1 MTTLSNAYPSEET
14 AHQAVEALRAAEAPQ
29 RDIRLLT
36 SRPLH
41 SVRDE
46 PVGGFARL
54 VAPDAPVGNYG
65 GVARRRGQATGSFAT
80 GNVRNPDRQR
90 EGSFADAERVVIV
103 TYKDETER
111 RRVTGYRGVRRLL
124 RRVALDDDAIDRAVR
139 QLHAGHVLVLVDIG
153 DITPSDARAQLEQVA
168 QAA

>member
-1 MTTLSNAYPSEET
+1 MTTLSKAYPSEGT
-14 AHQAVEALRAAEAPQ
+14 ARQAVEALRVAGAPQ

-36 SRPLH
+36 SRPLYN
-41 SVRDE
+41 VRDE
-46 PVGGFARL
+46 PVGGFAGP
-54 VAPDAPVGNYG
+54 VAPDAPIGNYG

-80 GNVRNPDRQR
+80 GSIRNPDRQR

-103 TYKDETER
+103 TYDETER

-153 DITPSDARAQLEQVA
+153 ELTPSDARAQLEQVA